1 MSHKDMTDSGVS
13 HNTDHVNA
21 INVNAYSPQ
30 QHQGLINAVISVLQ
44 TPEQLT
50 MVSKQ
55 YSNERNLATEVQAY
69 AKISGRDW
77 TYYVKGLEISI
88 GRNTDSVASLANVD
102 TKNGPS
108 PIDIDLGPAK
118 VVSRKHAVIK
128 FNMQHGGWELLVLG
142 RNGAKVNFKRVQVG
156 PAAPPVLLSSGT
168 ILDVGGTQMMFILPE
183 QEPFVSQTCVNHLI
197 PKLVSRYGTN
207 LENHYSRNDVNA
219 LLYDILKESD
229 YVKRQPPPPQQ
240 QPQHQIRTFKMYG
253 NGGTHNREYNQGMQI
268 DAPRYI
274 NGEANLPAAGGFLH
288 SGAANDAINQANSN
302 PSYPSS
308 NASVSQMGFPQSLD
322 FASDLSRDE
331 NRNVKPPHSYA
342 TMITQAILSTKEGV
356 ISLADIYKYIS
367 SNYAY
372 YRFAKTGWQN
382 SIRHNLSLNKAFDKV
397 PRRPNEP
404 GKGMKW
410 KISDDYQRDFLNKWN
425 AGKIGKVRR
434 GSSVARQLQLHLS
447 KYNSLPS
454 QVEYTPEHTVI
465 KQQNM
470 QQNMPQTAKIITHAD
485 HEQSQHQWHSQME
498 SALSVSPEAPS
509 PIPSR
514 QNIQHSSQQQDQ
526 QQQPPFRPSHLMPPP
541 NSGPRVNQN
550 PTNNALVSF
559 NNASSSTVPGTSSG
573 GSFSSAARKITPIIT
588 NTSSAPQAS
597 PTHGTLLR
605 SPTKA
610 FHITAMEAYTPERG
624 SGQQSRSPVANSA
637 EANFPEQQ
645 SKESKVGHNDGNQDN
660 SGGPKN
666 DKSQANRSSPGVWNL
681 LQFSSVNNTPAV
693 VNNNDTK
700 NLNSQSSE
708 KQAIGNHG
716 ARDLD
721 TKDVASSPLKRHH
734 NQHGGKELILDTDG
748 AKISIVND

>member
-1 MSHKDMTDSGVS
+1 MSRNNVAGSGVTQ
-13 HNTDHVNA
+13 NTDQVNA
-21 INVNAYSPQ
+21 INLNAYSPQ

-44 TPEQLT
+44 TPEQAT

-88 GRNTDSVASLANVD
+88 GRNTDSATALPSAGDN
-102 TKNGPS
+102 KNS
-108 PIDIDLGPAK
+108 TSAIDIDLGPAK

-128 FNMQHGGWELLVLG
+128 FNMQHGGWELVVLG

-197 PKLVSRYGTN
+197 PKLVSRYGNRLQSPYTP
-207 LENHYSRNDVNA
+207 NDVNA

-229 YVKRQPPPPQQ
+229 YVRRQPPTLQQ
-240 QPQHQIRTFKMYG
+240 QSQQQIRTFKMYG
-253 NGGTHNREYNQGMQI
+253 NGTNHNGEYSHGI

-274 NGEANLPAAGGFLH
+274 NGDSNTSSSGLVH
-288 SGAANDAINQANSN
+288 SNTVNHSLGNGNVNQ
-302 PSYPSS
+302 SYA
-308 NASVSQMGFPQSLD
+308 NASAAQMGFPQSLD

-342 TMITQAILSTKEGV
+342 TMITQAILSTREGV

-367 SNYAY
+367 TNYAY

-382 SIRHNLSLNKAFDKV
+382 SIRHNLSLNKAFEKV

-410 KISDDYQRDFLNKWN
+410 RISEEYQRDFLSKWN

-454 QVEYTPEHTVI
+454 QVDYTPEQTVI

-470 QQNMPQTAKIITHAD
+470 QQNVQHPAKVISEAD
-485 HEQSQHQWHSQME
+485 QQSQYQWRSQIE
-498 SALSVSPEAPS
+498 NSLSVSPEAPS
-509 PIPSR
+509 PVP
-514 QNIQHSSQQQDQ
+514 SSQVLKPAGSQQE
-526 QQQPPFRPSHLMPPP
+526 QQQPSLQSTHLMPPP
-541 NSGPRVNQN
+541 TAGPRADHN

-559 NNASSSTVPGTSSG
+559 NNASSLTAT
-573 GSFSSAARKITPIIT
+573 GSSSAGTLSSASRKVAPIIT
-588 NTSSAPQAS
+588 NSSSAPQIS
-597 PTHGTLLR
+597 PTHGNLLP

-624 SGQQSRSPVANSA
+624 SGQQSRSPIASSA
-637 EANFPEQQ
+637 DPHLSERQ
-645 SKESKVGHNDGNQDN
+645 SKEAKDETNDGT
-660 SGGPKN
+660 
-666 DKSQANRSSPGVWNL
+666 KSTANRSSPGVWNL
-681 LQFSSVNNTPAV
+681 LQFSSVNNTPAFT
-693 VNNNDTK
+693 NSNDVKSTS
-700 NLNSQSSE
+700 NQSSE
-708 KQAIGNHG
+708 KVETNDNGSKE
-716 ARDLD
+716 LD
-721 TKDVASSPLKRHH
+721 NKEVASSPLKRHH
-734 NQHGGKELILDTDG
+734 NQNGGKDLILDTDG
-748 AKISIVND
+748 ARISIVND